1 MLKKTLFIFG
11 SIISLFLV
19 WFALKDYR
27 AAEPIAAENLRGL
40 AFSLTEVIENSI
52 QLDPSFRSL
61 AGFHPSDVAFF
72 AIIDQKGIY
81 RFHSNSDLI
90 GTPADDPKASV
101 VVKNKSIFE
110 TRVLLGTGEKAY
122 EFYSPLFLHNEVLV
136 LQLALHTFRADAVI
150 RRARLNLVL
159 IVSLILA
166 GWFLAAIIIRFAQ
179 REELHQQE
187 MMRRENLARLGEMG
201 AILAHEIRNPLAG
214 IKGSAQIIKKKP
226 TESRN
231 EQFAESIVTE
241 VRRLE
246 SLVND
251 LLVYARSDRYELTV
265 LDPKELIEHTISIIS
280 QEAAQISVSISNEC
294 PEGLKVSGNRDR
306 LCQVLLNL
314 AINALQAMPSGGLL
328 RFSVEKKR
336 RSLKIVL
343 SDSGQGISNE
353 DMTRIFE
360 PFFSTKARGTGLGL
374 ALCKKI
380 IEEHNGTISIESTVG
395 KGTTV
400 SIIFHALP
408 RGVEDVRTDPSDRR
422 R

>member
-11 SIISLFLV
+11 SIISLFLL

-40 AFSLTEVIENSI
+40 AFSLTEVIGNSV
-52 QLDPSFRSL
+52 QLDPSFTSL
-61 AGFHPSDVAFF
+61 ADFHPSDVAFF

-90 GTPADDPKASV
+90 GTPANDPDALV
-101 VVKNKSIFE
+101 VLKNKSVYE

-122 EFYSPLFLHNEVLV
+122 EFYSPLLTRNKVLV
-136 LQLALHTFRADAVI
+136 LQLTLHTFRADSVI

-159 IVSLILA
+159 IVSLIIA
-166 GWFLAAIIIRFAQ
+166 GWFLATIIYRFAQ

-187 MMRRENLARLGEMG
+187 MMHRENLARLGEMG

-214 IKGSAQIIKKKP
+214 IKGNAQIIKKKP

-251 LLVYARSDRYELTV
+251 LLVYARSDSYEMT
-265 LDPKELIEHTISIIS
+265 D
-280 QEAAQISVSISNEC
+280 
-294 PEGLKVSGNRDR
+294 DR
-306 LCQVLLNL
+306 
-314 AINALQAMPSGGLL
+314 S
-328 RFSVEKKR
+328 
-336 RSLKIVL
+336 
-343 SDSGQGISNE
+343 
-353 DMTRIFE
+353 
-360 PFFSTKARGTGLGL
+360 
-374 ALCKKI
+374 
-380 IEEHNGTISIESTVG
+380 
-395 KGTTV
+395 
-400 SIIFHALP
+400 
-408 RGVEDVRTDPSDRR
+408 
-422 R
+422 